1 MLRDVL
7 VLDLSRVLAGPY
19 CTQLLADLGARVIKV
34 EAPRGDDTRGWGPP
48 FAGDQSAYFLSVNR
62 GKESL
67 AVDLKRPEG
76 RAIVQRLA
84 ARADV
89 LVENFKVGDLA
100 RYGLDPASLAGT
112 NPKLIYASITGY
124 GAQGPRA
131 TEPGYDAALQAITG
145 LMAMTGE
152 PDGGPVKLGVAW
164 IDVLT
169 GLHAAVGVLAA
180 LHERARTGRGRHLEL
195 SLFEVG
201 LASMVNQAQGA
212 LLTGAAPRRM
222 GSAHPS
228 IAPYQA
234 FATADEPIMLAVGND
249 PQFARAAAVL
259 GVPEVADD
267 PRFATNAAR
276 VEHRAELLPML
287 QRRLRSAGRAAW
299 LERFREAGVSATP
312 VLDLPDALR
321 DPQAVALGTV
331 GRYAHPTAGE
341 VPFVRSPLRH
351 RSDLTGAVA
360 MDDDGGEDMDTGA
373 DTTRAASSN
382 AGAGPRPDAG
392 AARAT
397 PRPPR
402 LGEHGAPLL
411 RELLGLADDE
421 IAALARSGVVSLGGE
436 AL

>member
-48 FAGDQSAYFLSVNR
+48 FAGDQSGYFLSVNR

-100 RYGLDPASLAGT
+100 RYGLDPASLAGA
-112 NPKLIYASITGY
+112 NPALIYASITGY

-131 TEPGYDAALQAITG
+131 AEPGYDAALQAITG

-152 PDGGPVKLGVAW
+152 AEGGPVKLGVAW

-249 PQFARAAAVL
+249 PQFARATAVL
-259 GVPEVADD
+259 DLPEVADD

-276 VEHRAELLPML
+276 VEHRDELLPML

-299 LERFREAGVSATP
+299 LERFQEAGVSATP
-312 VLDLPDALR
+312 VLDLPDALH
-321 DPQAVALGTV
+321 DPQAAALGTV
-331 GRYAHPTAGE
+331 GRYRHPTAGE

-351 RSDLTGAVA
+351 RRDLSGTGAADEVERP
-360 MDDDGGEDMDTGA
+360 GTDT
-373 DTTRAASSN
+373 
-382 AGAGPRPDAG
+382 AG
-392 AARAT
+392 AT

-411 RELLGLADDE
+411 RELLGLSDDE
-421 IAALARSGVVSLGGE
+421 IAALARSGVVSLGDE
-436 AL
+436 TP